1 MPRASRDT
9 APSLITAEGLRKLN
23 EELAALEDDGRR
35 KIADQIRT
43 AREWGDLSENAEYHA
58 AKNDQAHLETKIRR
72 LREKIAAAVVVEEGS
87 VKRGAGGAGVVAFGS
102 SVRVRDEHGAEHEWK
117 IVSSH
122 EGAPERGLL
131 SAESPVAV
139 ALIGRTVGE
148 RASVTLPR
156 GSRSFEI
163 LSVS

>member
-1 MPRASRDT
+1 MPRESKDAS
-9 APSLITAEGLRKLN
+9 ANLITAEGLSKLN

-35 KIADQIRT
+35 QIAEQIRT

-72 LREKIAAAVVVEEGS
+72 LREKIATAVVVEEGS
-87 VKRGAGGAGVVAFGS
+87 EGGAGGAGVVAFGS

-122 EGAPERGLL
+122 EGAPAEGLL

-139 ALIGRTVGE
+139 ALIGRAVGE
-148 RASVTLPR
+148 RASVALPR
-156 GSRSFEI
+156 GRRSFEI